1 MEKLPPRAGISL
13 QARHYQ
19 EILANRPAVGWMEI
33 HPEHYLGL
41 GGAAHHYLEKIAAD
55 YPLSMNCR
63 SLSIGS
69 AESVNGRHLQ
79 DIKSL
84 VERYAPAQFSEH
96 LGWNRWQG
104 VYLSQLLPLPY
115 TTESLDQVS
124 FNVRTVQN
132 SLGRRILVENPARF
146 MKLEDELGEGLFF
159 SELVRS
165 SGCGMLLDLTSLY
178 LSCLNLGRDPFK
190 ELQSYPLAA
199 VKEIHLA
206 GHSLMPLDDNY
217 ILLVDDRSNTVCK
230 PVWQLYKEALQQMP
244 GPVATLIEWDEQV
257 PEMGILLEQ
266 ARKADTIIEE
276 IHSKITTGASL

>member
-1 MEKLPPRAGISL
+1 MEKLPKRAGISL
-13 QARHYQ
+13 HAQHYQ
-19 EILANRPAVGWMEI
+19 EILNNQPDIGWFEI
-33 HPEHYLGL
+33 HPEQYLGL
-41 GGAAHHYLEKIAAD
+41 GGAAHHYLEKITAH
-55 YPLSMNCR
+55 YPLAMNCQ

-104 VYLSQLLPLPY
+104 GYFHQLLPLTY
-115 TTESLDQVS
+115 STESLDHVS

-132 SLGRRILVENPARF
+132 TLGRRILVENPARF
-146 MKLEDELGEGLFF
+146 MNLEDDFSEGLFL

-165 SGCGMLLDLTSLY
+165 SGCGLLLDLTNLY

-190 ELQSYPLAA
+190 ELQTYPLAA

-206 GHSLMPLDDNY
+206 GHSLLPLDDDY
-217 ILLVDDRSNTVCK
+217 VLLVDDRSTTVCK
-230 PVWQLYKEALQQMP
+230 PVWQLYKEALLQMP
-244 GPVATLIEWDEQV
+244 GPVATLIEWDEQIPGLEV
-257 PEMGILLEQ
+257 LLEQ
-266 ARKADTIIEE
+266 ARKADQIAEE
-276 IHSKITTGASL
+276 LERKTTTGAES

>member
-1 MEKLPPRAGISL
+1 MEKLPKCAGVSL

-19 EILANRPAVGWMEI
+19 EILANRPALGWVEI
-33 HPEHYLGL
+33 HPEQYLGL

-79 DIKSL
+79 DIKAL
-84 VERYAPAQFSEH
+84 VERYTPVQFSEC

-104 VYLSQLLPLPY
+104 SYFSQVLPLPY

-132 SLGRRILVENPARF
+132 GLGRRILVENPARF
-146 MKLEDELGEGLFF
+146 MKLEDEFGEGMFF

-190 ELQSYPLAA
+190 ELQTYPLAA

-206 GHSLMPLDDNY
+206 GHSLMPLDNNY
-217 ILLVDDRSNTVCK
+217 ILLVDDRSGTVCK
-230 PVWQLYKEALQQMP
+230 PVWQLYKEALLQMP
-244 GPVATLIEWDEQV
+244 GPVATLIEWDGQAPGLET
-257 PEMGILLEQ
+257 LLEQ
-266 ARKADTIIEE
+266 AHKANLILDE
-276 IHSKITTGASL
+276 IDNKISTGIST